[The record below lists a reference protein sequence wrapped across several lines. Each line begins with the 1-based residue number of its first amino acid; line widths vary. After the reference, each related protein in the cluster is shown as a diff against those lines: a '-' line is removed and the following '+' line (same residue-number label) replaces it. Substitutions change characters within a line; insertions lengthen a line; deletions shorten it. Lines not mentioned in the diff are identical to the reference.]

1 MDATR
6 EGAAGGAGSHQAA
19 VEPDQVSTRTVVGAG
34 LILAAMAVIAM
45 LAVVALFKL
54 LDRGAEKSD
63 AATVAGAGLQ
73 NQPDRLP
80 PAPRLQISGT
90 RHWEDY
96 RDAEQERLSTYGWM
110 DRGSG
115 AVHIPIDRAMTLVLE
130 RGVGPL
136 SPGPAAA
143 APAPAP
149 PAETKR

>member
-6 EGAAGGAGSHQAA
+6 GPAGASIHKAA
-19 VEPDQVSTRTVVGAG
+19 VEPDRVSTRTVVGAG
-34 LILAAMAVIAM
+34 LALGALAVVAM
-45 LAVVALFKL
+45 LAVVGLFKL
-54 LDRGAEKSD
+54 LDRGAERSD

-80 PAPRLQISGT
+80 PAPRLQIRGT
-90 RHWEDY
+90 GHWRDY
-96 RDAEQERLSTYGWM
+96 RDAEEQRLATYGWM

-115 AVHIPIDRAMTLVLE
+115 AVHIPIDRAITLVLE

-143 APAPAP
+143 APAAAP
-149 PAETKR
+149 PKTER